1 MAFSYFEDNCSIHR
15 KKCCFLMPENDAK
28 IGNLSCFLNKN
39 EREKNDSRG
48 ILHCASNIILSVFLA
63 NKNKIN
69 SLFNVL
75 NVISFFT
82 KNSFSPSYS
91 SKFTKKRLRKWLIPC
106 PSTDPKRFL
115 TGLNSFRI
123 RPNRFQQIQ
132 KCLFSAELSFLTHIQ
147 TNLDWSKIVFRLL
160 EGRGIKKVCYLSTT
174 ISYPQV
180 PIIIF

>member
-1 MAFSYFEDNCSIHR
+1 MKE
-15 KKCCFLMPENDAK
+15 K
-28 IGNLSCFLNKN
+28 
-39 EREKNDSRG
+39 KNDSRG
-48 ILHCASNIILSVFLA
+48 ILHCASTTILSVFLA

-75 NVISFFT
+75 NVIFFFFT

-91 SKFTKKRLRKWLIPC
+91 SKFTKKRLRKWLISC
-106 PSTDPKRFL
+106 PSTGPKRFL

-132 KCLFSAELSFLTHIQ
+132 KCLQYWIELFDPYPNKFGLIQ
-147 TNLDWSKIVFRLL
+147 NVFGPL

>member
-1 MAFSYFEDNCSIHR
+1 MQKLEIYFV
-15 KKCCFLMPENDAK
+15 
-28 IGNLSCFLNKN
+28 LNKN
-39 EREKNDSRG
+39 ERGKNYSRG
-48 ILHCASNIILSVFLA
+48 VLHCASNIILSVFLA

-75 NVISFFT
+75 NVIFFFY
-82 KNSFSPSYS
+82 KKMFFSLLLF
-91 SKFTKKRLRKWLIPC
+91 KIHKKMLRKWLISC
-106 PSTDPKRFL
+106 PSTGPTRFL

-132 KCLFSAELSFLTHIQ
+132 KCLFNTELSFLTHIQ
-147 TNLDWSKIVFRLL
+147 TNLDRSKIVFRLL

>member
-1 MAFSYFEDNCSIHR
+1 MKIKE
-15 KKCCFLMPENDAK
+15 KKMTQEEFYTVHQPSFLV
-28 IGNLSCFLNKN
+28 F
-39 EREKNDSRG
+39 
-48 ILHCASNIILSVFLA
+48 FLA

-75 NVISFFT
+75 NVIFFLQK

-115 TGLNSFRI
+115 TSLNSFRI

-132 KCLFSAELSFLTHIQ
+132 KCLFSTELSFLTHIQ
-147 TNLDWSKIVFRLL
+147 TNLDWSKIVLDL
-160 EGRGIKKVCYLSTT
+160 
-174 ISYPQV
+174 
-180 PIIIF
+180 

>member
-1 MAFSYFEDNCSIHR
+1 MQKLEIYFV
-15 KKCCFLMPENDAK
+15 
-28 IGNLSCFLNKN
+28 LNKN
-39 EREKNDSRG
+39 ERGKNDSRG

-75 NVISFFT
+75 NVIFFFT
-82 KNSFSPSYS
+82 KKLFFSLLLF
-91 SKFTKKRLRKWLIPC
+91 KIHKKKRLRKWLISC
-106 PSTDPKRFL
+106 PSTGPKRFL

-132 KCLFSAELSFLTHIQ
+132 KCLFNTELSFLTHIQ
-147 TNLDWSKIVFRLL
+147 TNLDRSKIVFRLL